1 MVKATHALTA
11 CWRGLSYPRIESIA
25 DKGSF
30 KSASTLYVPNHLEGA
45 MCKYVNSC
53 TFFQEFSSRE
63 SFIWKA
69 MIKNYCDDGG
79 ECVRRKT
86 YEAEGINALPAKVM
100 PSGAH
105 ASKAFLALP

>member
-1 MVKATHALTA
+1 
-11 CWRGLSYPRIESIA
+11 
-25 DKGSF
+25 
-30 KSASTLYVPNHLEGA
+30 

-53 TFFQEFSSRE
+53 TFFQEFASRE

-69 MIKNYCDDGG
+69 MIKSYCDDGG
-79 ECVRRKT
+79 ECVRRRT
-86 YEAEGINALPAKVM
+86 YEIEGTKDLPAKVM